1 MEQPWNGSWSL
12 RGTALEVASWV
23 IDHRPAATAIRMAA
37 RSPPATTVNEPSP
50 RQIQDQR
57 GRWPDEALPAAVA
70 LHRQLSIGDRDWHAL
85 KGQRSRRAAEQV
97 AAALVQLLSGDQPA
111 AGSASD
117 ARQRALALL
126 EHAQQWLRAEI
137 SDPGCPQHRR

>member
-1 MEQPWNGSWSL
+1 MQ
-12 RGTALEVASWV
+12 
-23 IDHRPAATAIRMAA
+23 
-37 RSPPATTVNEPSP
+37 
-50 RQIQDQR
+50 
-57 GRWPDEALPAAVA
+57 WPEGALPTAVD

-85 KGQRSRRAAEQV
+85 KGQRSRRAAEQL

-111 AGSASD
+111 APATNE
-117 ARQRALALL
+117 ARQRALELL